1 MRLHMLTHLVL
12 NADISQF
19 AHINANAFAFIK
31 LIVYA
36 IAYAII
42 NLIAHASAFAI
53 IKNQKR
59 NTKMCFSS
67 NQTCFHL

>member
-1 MRLHMLTHLVL
+1 MLLHMPMHLVI

-42 NLIAHASAFAI
+42 NLIVHAFAFAI

>member
-1 MRLHMLTHLVL
+1 MPMHLVL

-19 AHINANAFAFIK
+19 DHINANAFAFIK
-31 LIVYA
+31 LI
-36 IAYAII
+36 AYAII
-42 NLIAHASAFAI
+42 NLIVHAFAFAI

>member
-1 MRLHMLTHLVL
+1 MLLHMLMHLVIYT
-12 NADISQF
+12 DISQF

-42 NLIAHASAFAI
+42 NLIVHAFAL
-53 IKNQKR
+53 
-59 NTKMCFSS
+59 
-67 NQTCFHL
+67 HLQL

>member
-1 MRLHMLTHLVL
+1 MPMHLVIYT
-12 NADISQF
+12 DISQF
-19 AHINANAFAFIK
+19 AHINADAFAFIK

-42 NLIAHASAFAI
+42 NLIVHAFAFAI